1 VTTGQGSY
9 EVVPNLDIN
18 DFSRRQ
24 VDRSTAE
31 LVEERDS
38 VASLGLL
45 A

>member
-1 VTTGQGSY
+1 VTAGQGGY
-9 EVVPNLDIN
+9 EIVPDLEIN

-24 VDRSTAE
+24 IDRSTAE

-38 VASLGLL
+38 VAGLGLL